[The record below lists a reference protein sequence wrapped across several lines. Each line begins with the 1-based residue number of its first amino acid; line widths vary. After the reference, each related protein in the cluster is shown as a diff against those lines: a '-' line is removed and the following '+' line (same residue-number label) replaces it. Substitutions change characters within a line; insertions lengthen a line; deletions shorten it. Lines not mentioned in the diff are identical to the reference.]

1 MESARQVPIYRALN
15 RPNLFMGAERKP
27 VQTLMAICGT
37 ALVSNPA
44 SLATFL
50 VVGGVYFSCLYALRK
65 MAAKDPRFTEVYT
78 RQLRLQPYYPP
89 RRGLDAKRPKRV
101 LG

>member
-1 MESARQVPIYRALN
+1 METARQVPIYRALN

-37 ALVSNPA
+37 VLVSNPA
-44 SLATFL
+44 SLPTYL
-50 VVGGVYFSCLYALRK
+50 IVGGVYFGSLLALRK
-65 MAAKDPRFTEVYT
+65 LAAKDSRFTEVYS
-78 RQLRLQPYYPP
+78 RQLRFRPYYPP
-89 RRGLDAKRPKRV
+89 RRGLDAKRAKRV